1 MNFRNTLYAAAVVS
15 AITLW
20 VLPRIAAGKSYFDD
34 LVQVKCAPFADTA
47 LPKAVPQNDPEA
59 IERFQL
65 INREAK
71 AGSHTVLLL
80 GDSLTQRWDHSL
92 WERYFASLNALNAGV
107 NGDRTEHLLWRI
119 EHGNIDRQRPELV
132 VLLIGTND
140 IGSNRPARI
149 TAEGVRQ
156 ILGVLRFRLPT
167 TRILLLGVLP
177 RSELPG
183 SKRRRQVNEVNKLIR
198 TCADGEHVF
207 YADVGDILLDRA
219 GRLTREVSPDGVHL
233 SKRGYELLTDPLEL
247 EFGKM
252 LSVK

>member
-1 MNFRNTLYAAAVVS
+1 MNFQSTLHAAVVVS

-20 VLPRIAAGKSYFDD
+20 VLPRVAAAGSYPDD
-34 LVQVKCAPFADTA
+34 LVQLKCKPFVDIA

-65 INREAK
+65 INREAR
-71 AGSHTVLLL
+71 AGSHTVLFL
-80 GDSLTQRWDHSL
+80 GNSLTQKWDPSL
-92 WERYFASLNALNAGV
+92 WERYFASLNTLNAGV

-119 EHGNIDRQRPELV
+119 EHGNIDRQHPELV

-140 IGSNRPARI
+140 IGRNRPAKI

-156 ILGVLRFRLPT
+156 ILRVLRSRMPT

-183 SKRRRQVNEVNKLIR
+183 SERRRQVKEVNQLIR

-207 YADVGDILLDRA
+207 YVDIGVALLDRH
-219 GRLTREVSPDGVHL
+219 GRLTSEVSPDGVHL
-233 SKRGYELLTDPLEL
+233 SERGYMLLTDQLEL
-247 EFGKM
+247 EFDRMPSLK
-252 LSVK
+252 